1 MLKTALKSLVVN
13 RTSLWSLHVLF
24 VLFLFSVFL
33 IKPCFCASLDTPG
46 ELLFSYDS
54 SKSASQNPNFE
65 FNSRLNYMGKIVNYE
80 TGWGTVAVNAKGM
93 ENTLRWNPTQTFGIT
108 ATRMEYIIDGTFS
121 NLTDRTRAET
131 NIFGFEKLFSAGAD
145 LRGKPIRLGI
155 GYSFLDSSRV
165 SNVHIYSLWGG
176 RTRPDYS
183 ARYGVVFYDAPS
195 LNDQTGLFVNLAVPL
210 AKNSSLFDDDGI
222 IFFIEYSTRD
232 FYKMFVQHVIAG
244 NSPSVIGEFSTAD
257 DARDAINAGFQLRM
271 ENVTMKFC
279 LFDLNQYRKP
289 VLEFSIKR

>member
-1 MLKTALKSLVVN
+1 M
-13 RTSLWSLHVLF
+13 LF

-33 IKPCFCASLDTPG
+33 NKPCFCASLDAPG
-46 ELLFSYDS
+46 ELLFSYA
-54 SKSASQNPNFE
+54 SKNASQNPEFE

-93 ENTLRWNPTQTFGIT
+93 ENTIYWSPNRTLGVR
-108 ATRMEYIIDGTFS
+108 AARMDYIIDGAFS

-131 NIFGFEKLFSAGAD
+131 NIFGFEKLFSLGTNQRD
-145 LRGKPIRLGI
+145 KPIRLGI
-155 GYSFLDSSRV
+155 GYSFLDSSLV
-165 SNVHIYSLWGG
+165 SNLHIFSLWGG
-176 RTRPDYS
+176 RTSPDYS

-195 LNDQTGLFVNLAVPL
+195 LNDQTGLFVNFAVPL

-244 NSPSVIGEFSTAD
+244 NSPSVIGAFSTAD
-257 DARDAINAGFQLRM
+257 DARDAVNAGFQLRM
-271 ENVTMKFC
+271 ENVTMKFS